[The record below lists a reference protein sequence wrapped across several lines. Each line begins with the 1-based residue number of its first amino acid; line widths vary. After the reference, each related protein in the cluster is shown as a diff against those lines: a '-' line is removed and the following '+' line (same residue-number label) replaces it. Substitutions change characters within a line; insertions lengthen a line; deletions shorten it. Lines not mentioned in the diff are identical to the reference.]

1 VDGGKG
7 WMGKEGVGVPMIA
20 ATRAMIVAMRDCI
33 VRGIARMCAKMDC
46 FIAGVLI
53 VGRVCVSLI
62 LIRRCGWWCAV

>member
-1 VDGGKG
+1 
-7 WMGKEGVGVPMIA
+7 MIA
-20 ATRAMIVAMRDCI
+20 AIVAMIVAMMDCI
-33 VRGIARMCAKMDC
+33 VRGIARMYAEMEC